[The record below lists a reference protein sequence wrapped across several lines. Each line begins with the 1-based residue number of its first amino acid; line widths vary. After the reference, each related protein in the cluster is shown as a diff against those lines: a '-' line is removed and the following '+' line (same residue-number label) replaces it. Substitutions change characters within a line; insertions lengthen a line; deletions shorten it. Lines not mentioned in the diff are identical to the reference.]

1 MIRVVRF
8 LNPISIAE
16 SRLQR
21 PHLLEAVLGIPFVLF
36 LVMGATLWDEMVFA
50 GEPVTQSSRIGLAIS
65 LGACVLLLTVSRR
78 KWPLLLCAFLF
89 ASVRIP
95 NVWLG
100 SPFPDS
106 LRLPVDC
113 LAVSISLFAVI
124 FRTEIAEVINRT
136 RQPKDSWRSRAQAG
150 PAVGSPMA
158 SHPLVTLSNARA
170 ASTPVCTVEPLPS
183 SPA

>member
-1 MIRVVRF
+1 MIRLVRF

-21 PHLLEAVLGIPFVLF
+21 PHLLEAVLGIPFVLS

-50 GEPVTQSSRIGLAIS
+50 GEPMTQSSWIGLS
-65 LGACVLLLTVSRR
+65 LSVCACAVLLTVSRR

-100 SPFPDS
+100 SPFPES
-106 LRLPVDC
+106 LRLLVDC
-113 LAVSISLFAVI
+113 FAVSISLFAVI
-124 FRTEIAEVINRT
+124 FRAEIAEALNR
-136 RQPKDSWRSRAQAG
+136 
-150 PAVGSPMA
+150 V
-158 SHPLVTLSNARA
+158 RA
-170 ASTPVCTVEPLPS
+170 A
-183 SPA
+183 